1 VCGVCGEL
9 TGTTTLANGL
19 YSRVRNSRVRKQQVP
34 GAPSRSADR
43 ADTLSGSLRSELV
56 RRVKPVA
63 DKGSEVFELSS
74 R

>member
-1 VCGVCGEL
+1 MCGVCGEL

-19 YSRVRNSRVRKQQVP
+19 YSRVRKQQVP

-63 DKGSEVFELSS
+63 DKGSEDFELSS